1 MIMEFGAMIARL
13 EQITR
18 LLESGE
24 VSLEESIELYKE
36 AAELAK
42 QCNKKLQAA
51 ELAITKLTEIESEN
65 NE

>member
-1 MIMEFGAMIARL
+1 MIERL
-13 EQITR
+13 EKITR
-18 LLESGE
+18 MLESGE

-51 ELAITKLTEIESEN
+51 ELTITKLTEIESED